1 MRAVKMQSHEIAGL
15 LSARGR
21 GDPGGSGGPNAA
33 TDAADADAGG
43 DAGGDGD
50 AAVAAVA
57 AMPEGAD
64 VVYALFLEPHDDT
77 PSEWTMSE
85 RCVDWAVR
93 TFQPSP
99 AMTHVELL
107 IPPVPRDEADRTQ
120 FATYSGRI
128 AGWQSDRID
137 GYAFYLHHNAGLW
150 RAVPVFAPN
159 AATAV
164 RAECDLEQGVG
175 YSLATYLAG
184 VAPLRWVARF
194 LPDGRRTPAHCAT
207 LTARVLKNAL
217 GASRAPTRASAS
229 YGPATLYH
237 ELSAHAAHH
246 THATGMSFRGI
257 DGAIAGAVESL
268 LRGPMTAEVVQGVGD
283 AGCLESVRALTLRA
297 CADLTEGDAIS
308 QRLSQKQLATALL
321 RWTLLRAQPGSP
333 TAE

>member
-1 MRAVKMQSHEIAGL
+1 MRAVKMKSDEIAGL
-15 LSARGR
+15 LNARGR
-21 GDPGGSGGPNAA
+21 TYRSPSPDAGAERGRNGGDGA
-33 TDAADADAGG
+33 DDADAPAPTV
-43 DAGGDGD
+43 DAT
-50 AAVAAVA
+50 

-64 VVYALFLEPHDDT
+64 VVYALFLEPHDET
-77 PSEWTMSE
+77 PAGWTSGE
-85 RCVDWAVR
+85 RCIDWAVR
-93 TFQPSP
+93 TFQPTP

-107 IPPVPRDEADRTQ
+107 MPPVPRDEADRTQ
-120 FATYSGRI
+120 FATYAGRT
-128 AGWQSDRID
+128 AAWQSDRVD
-137 GYAFYLHHNAGLW
+137 GFAFYLHHNAGLW

-175 YSLATYLAG
+175 YSLTTYLAG

-194 LPDGRRTPAHCAT
+194 LPDARRTPAHCAT

-217 GASRAPTRASAS
+217 GATRAPARPSAS
-229 YGPATLYH
+229 YGPTTLYH
-237 ELSAHAAHH
+237 ELCAHAAHH
-246 THATGMSFRGI
+246 THATGMAFRGI
-257 DGAIAGAVESL
+257 DGAIAGHVEAL

-283 AGCLESVRALTLRA
+283 PGCLESVRALTLRA
-297 CADLTEGDAIS
+297 CADLAEGDAIA